1 MIIWNRMDCHKCKIS
16 CTHISTIRYIFCN
29 FIRFSTI
36 WRLIFCNTGS
46 YDTIKNNICKRYLG
60 LEEGFLLHF
69 VSSMISGVLTA
80 TAANPFD
87 TIKSRYMSDNTNTY
101 SSVVD
106 CAMKSY
112 RKDGAR
118 VFLQGWLV
126 VAYCFPP
133 ITPSSL
139 RF

>member
-1 MIIWNRMDCHKCKIS
+1 M
-16 CTHISTIRYIFCN
+16 
-29 FIRFSTI
+29 
-36 WRLIFCNTGS
+36 LCNTGS
-46 YDTIKNNICKRYLG
+46 YDTIKNNVCKRYLG
-60 LEEGFLLHF
+60 LEEGFPLHF

-126 VAYCFPP
+126 FTYCLYKP
-133 ITPSSL
+133 ITLLSL
-139 RF
+139 TF